1 MEKIVL
7 YIHGMGGGGDS
18 RIPSIL
24 RDVFAGPAQQ
34 LPSTEGAALGYNP
47 LRGSTFASPSVEGN
61 SHSTDNSFQNRIEGS
76 SRGTAKVEVVARTY
90 DFDPE
95 VAAEQIGK
103 WVEELKPDLVIGESL
118 GSMQAIRVTGVPHL
132 FVSPSLNAPMVFGY
146 LAWMALIPG
155 VSWILDRIYKP
166 REGDRQQLHFAFR
179 TLRKYRQHRREALK
193 NTTINGSGDYFFAFF
208 GTRDHYRRSG
218 IVSIRSWEKYF
229 GKMYQIYEG
238 THFMEEEHINALLVP
253 KICEILNV
261 SL

>member
-1 MEKIVL
+1 MKKVVL
-7 YIHGMGGGGDS
+7 YIHGMGGGSDS

-24 RDVFAGPAQQ
+24 REAFEPA
-34 LPSTEGAALGYNP
+34 
-47 LRGSTFASPSVEGN
+47 RV
-61 SHSTDNSFQNRIEGS
+61 DI
-76 SRGTAKVEVVARTY
+76 VARTY

-95 VAAEQIGK
+95 LAAKQIAA

-118 GSMQAIRVTGVPHL
+118 GAMQAIRVRGVPHL
-132 FVSPSLNAPMVFGY
+132 FVSPSLNAPLFFGN

-155 VSWILDRIYKP
+155 VTCLLDRIYKP
-166 REGDRQQLHFAFR
+166 REGDRQSLHFTFK

-193 NTTINGSGDYFFAFF
+193 NTTLAGSDNYFYAFF
-208 GTRDHYRRSG
+208 GTQDHYRRSG
-218 IVSIRSWEKYF
+218 VVSIRSWEKYF
-229 GKMYQIYEG
+229 GNTYEIYEG